1 MTWVDAA
8 EASLPVDSV
17 VAVEASGTLVAL
29 ARAGAGWHAVEAW
42 CTHAE
47 CPLTDGWVE
56 GSALRCPCH
65 GSLFDLAT
73 GRERFV
79 SASFGRGQCAGR
91 IGKRNGLIELVAGGQ
106 GAGQRA
112 VKSIPRSG

>member
-17 VAVEASGTLVAL
+17 VAVEVGGTLVAL
-29 ARAGAGWHAVEAW
+29 ARTDGGWHAVEAW

-47 CPLTDGWVE
+47 CPLSDGWVE

-65 GSLFDLAT
+65 GSLFDLA
-73 GRERFV
+73 GRVYKNKPAPDNLAVPPYKFLSDTKLV
-79 SASFGRGQCAGR
+79 
-91 IGKRNGLIELVAGGQ
+91 IGEDT
-106 GAGQRA
+106 
-112 VKSIPRSG
+112 KST